1 MGVSHVA
8 CSAGFASCKTF
19 GKQPKRPCFG
29 DASPRIFPRHGCRAC
44 MPKGSMQGRI
54 QVVEQSRCRTHRQQT
69 TTIAQMQSQQSIHSL
84 SPGKGAFGKDAEIRT
99 HRALQE
105 AKPSEC
111 RKGDR
116 DSKSE
121 VCFKNRLFLQADII
135 LP

>member
-1 MGVSHVA
+1 MQRLG
-8 CSAGFASCKTF
+8 SADISVLAF
-19 GKQPKRPCFG
+19 GTPVPVF
-29 DASPRIFPRHGCRAC
+29 SPF
-44 MPKGSMQGRI
+44 
-54 QVVEQSRCRTHRQQT
+54 
-69 TTIAQMQSQQSIHSL
+69 
-84 SPGKGAFGKDAEIRT
+84 PGKGAFGKDAEIRT

-121 VCFKNRLFLQADII
+121 VCFKNRLFLQVDII